1 MKPRLYTKY
10 ENDVRPALIK
20 SRSYKNVHQVPR
32 IEKIVVNMGV
42 GRATQQQSL
51 LDGAVTDLTTI
62 TGQKPLITKSKK
74 AIASFTVK

>member
-32 IEKIVVNMGV
+32 IEKIVVKHEPGGV
-42 GRATQQQSL
+42 AQALGPSS
-51 LDGAVTDLTTI
+51 DEFPHDLR
-62 TGQKPLITKSKK
+62 
-74 AIASFTVK
+74 